1 MQWQKQWLLTAPFP
15 WNPVFE
21 VLDDIP
27 SLTRLDKETEKI
39 FGPMENYLFFVSSS
53 WSQRPE
59 STWIENSGYNMSIVL
74 QRQIFQTK
82 DTHDTSTTISAQNLE
97 SFKLNGVY
105 ELYLFL
111 SIISTEKESIIQP
124 ARSFFRLRISWNSS
138 SVWLKVTFLFGNEN
152 WGEQLKIKSD
162 WESTD
167 ITISAWN
174 RKCRRRKRLVLS
186 RDIHIKLLIVIV
198 LRDTSC
204 RKIALVFSFM
214 SWHMYLKHVK
224 SLLTESLAWSW
235 QEDVQAGFVGEE
247 GGAHPAR
254 NRLRIDLES

>member
-1 MQWQKQWLLTAPFP
+1 
-15 WNPVFE
+15 
-21 VLDDIP
+21 
-27 SLTRLDKETEKI
+27 
-39 FGPMENYLFFVSSS
+39 
-53 WSQRPE
+53 
-59 STWIENSGYNMSIVL
+59 MSIVL

-97 SFKLNGVY
+97 SFKLNGVD
-105 ELYLFL
+105 ELYLFF
-111 SIISTEKESIIQP
+111 SIFSTEKESIIQP

-186 RDIHIKLLIVIV
+186 RHIHIKLLIVTV
-198 LRDTSC
+198 LRDDTSC
-204 RKIALVFSFM
+204 RKMASVLFFMTYVPQACEESPDWEPCLVLARRRP
-214 SWHMYLKHVK
+214 SWICRRR
-224 SLLTESLAWSW
+224 
-235 QEDVQAGFVGEE
+235 
-247 GGAHPAR
+247 GGRAPCK
-254 NRLRIDLES
+254 E

>member
-1 MQWQKQWLLTAPFP
+1 
-15 WNPVFE
+15 
-21 VLDDIP
+21 
-27 SLTRLDKETEKI
+27 
-39 FGPMENYLFFVSSS
+39 
-53 WSQRPE
+53 
-59 STWIENSGYNMSIVL
+59 MSIVL

-82 DTHDTSTTISAQNLE
+82 DTHDTSTTISTQNLE
-97 SFKLNGVY
+97 SFKLNGLD

-198 LRDTSC
+198 LRDTLC
-204 RKIALVFSFM
+204 RKMALVFFIHVMTHVPQACEESPDWEPCLVLARRRP
-214 SWHMYLKHVK
+214 SWICRRR
-224 SLLTESLAWSW
+224 
-235 QEDVQAGFVGEE
+235 
-247 GGAHPAR
+247 GGHAPCK
-254 NRLRIDLES
+254 E